1 MKNNMRRKLL
11 TFMAGLVALV
21 VIFGWFINSLFL
33 ERFYLYSKGNSLL
46 RSMTTINHLY
56 NAGGADIELEL
67 AKMQINQGI
76 QIVIFNSNLEAVY
89 MAWQDS
95 VYLGFGRRGILGG
108 PDLPG
113 FVSRKGSLP
122 FEISRNYDERLKT
135 EYLDLVGSLDNG
147 LFLLLRTPVQTIT
160 DSVGIANRFL
170 LITGIF
176 SILASAFISARLS
189 SQIAKPIKAVEGIA
203 KSMSHLDFTRK
214 ITVDSQDEIGSLA
227 ASINALSE
235 HLQETIQ
242 ELQEKNR
249 QLEADIQFISRL
261 DEKRKEFLSSISH
274 ELKTPIALI
283 QGYAEALE
291 EKVVTSDEDRDYYYH
306 VISDE
311 ADRMNAL
318 VKKLMNLNNLEA
330 GQDELYL
337 EDFDIVSLVQSVM
350 RRSKSLPGAEEL
362 DFQLV
367 APAEAW
373 VRADEFLIEEVV
385 LNYMT
390 NAIHYAEGRKLVEV
404 TVRQSPAA
412 AEQAEPAAGAA
423 SEAGADAK
431 AEAVFEAGA
440 GAGPGAGAEAEAV
453 AGVGADAEAMT
464 RAGIDKPAAEAG
476 SSRNN
481 AGIFDYDEDVMEG
494 VILSIEGQVE
504 PEEPAKDAVA
514 AVSAAAAKDE
524 RINRRVRIEV
534 FNSGSLLSEEERE
547 RVWESFYKADKSR
560 SREYGGSGLGLTVV
574 KAAMERHQSPFGVDN
589 VDDGVS
595 FWFELPAA
603 RGQGQ

>member
-21 VIFGWFINSLFL
+21 VIFGWLINSLFL

-56 NAGGADIELEL
+56 NAGSPDIELEL

-76 QIVIFNSNLEAVY
+76 QVIIFNSNLEAVY

-95 VYLGFGRRGILGG
+95 INLGFGRRGILGG

-113 FVSRKGSLP
+113 FISKRSNLP

-147 LFLLLRTPVQTIT
+147 LYLLLRTPVQTIT

-189 SQIAKPIKAVEGIA
+189 NQIAKPIKAVEGIA

-214 ITVDSQDEIGSLA
+214 ITVNTQDEIGSLA

-249 QLEADIQFISRL
+249 QLEEDIQFISRL

-337 EDFDIVSLVQSVM
+337 ENFDIVSLVQSVM

-362 DFQLV
+362 DFRLL

-390 NAIHYAEGRKLVEV
+390 NAIHYADGRKLVQV
-404 TVRQSPAA
+404 TVKQLPAA
-412 AEQAEPAAGAA
+412 AEQGEAAAGAA
-423 SEAGADAK
+423 A
-431 AEAVFEAGA
+431 EAGA
-440 GAGPGAGAEAEAV
+440 GPNAGAATGTEAVPGSNAGPGSNAAPGSKAAYGKGAF
-453 AGVGADAEAMT
+453 G
-464 RAGIDKPAAEAG
+464 
-476 SSRNN
+476 
-481 AGIFDYDEDVMEG
+481 YDEDVMEG
-494 VILSIEGQVE
+494 VILAAEG
-504 PEEPAKDAVA
+504 EEKQEEAAVA
-514 AVSAAAAKDE
+514 AAADASAASAAAAGANNE
-524 RINRRVRIEV
+524 NLSRRVRVEV
-534 FNSGSLLSEEERE
+534 FNSGSFLSEEERE

-589 VDDGVS
+589 VEDGVS
-595 FWFELPAA
+595 FWFELPQA
-603 RGQGQ
+603 QE

>member
-21 VIFGWFINSLFL
+21 VIFGWLINSLFL

-56 NAGGADIELEL
+56 NAGSPDIELEL

-76 QIVIFNSNLEAVY
+76 QVIIFNSNLEAVY

-95 VYLGFGRRGILGG
+95 INLGFGRRGILGG

-113 FVSRKGSLP
+113 FISRKGNLP

-147 LFLLLRTPVQTIT
+147 LYLLLRTPVQTIT

-189 SQIAKPIKAVEGIA
+189 NQIAKPIKAVEGIA

-214 ITVDSQDEIGSLA
+214 ITVNTQDEIGSLA

-249 QLEADIQFISRL
+249 QLEEDIQFISRL

-337 EDFDIVSLVQSVM
+337 ENFDIVSLVQSVM

-362 DFQLV
+362 DFQLL

-390 NAIHYAEGRKLVEV
+390 NAIHYADGRKLVQV
-404 TVRQSPAA
+404 TVKQLPAA
-412 AEQAEPAAGAA
+412 AEQDGAAAEAAAGAA
-423 SEAGADAK
+423 AGAA
-431 AEAVFEAGA
+431 AEAGA
-440 GAGPGAGAEAEAV
+440 GANAGAATGAEAAPGHN
-453 AGVGADAEAMT
+453 AAPDYNALSGSRAAYTKGAF
-464 RAGIDKPAAEAG
+464 G
-476 SSRNN
+476 
-481 AGIFDYDEDVMEG
+481 YDEDVMEG
-494 VILSIEGQVE
+494 VILAAEG
-504 PEEPAKDAVA
+504 EEKQEE
-514 AVSAAAAKDE
+514 AAAAAAADASAFAAGANNE
-524 RINRRVRIEV
+524 NLSRRVRVEV
-534 FNSGSLLSEEERE
+534 FNSGSFLSEEERE

-589 VDDGVS
+589 VEDGVS
-595 FWFELPAA
+595 FWFELPQA
-603 RGQGQ
+603 QE

>member
-21 VIFGWFINSLFL
+21 VIFGWLINSLFL

-56 NAGGADIELEL
+56 NAASPDIEMEL

-76 QIVIFNSNLEAVY
+76 QVIVFNSNLEAVY

-95 VYLGFGRRGILGG
+95 INLGFGRRGILGG

-113 FVSRKGSLP
+113 FISKKSSMP
-122 FEISRNYDERLKT
+122 FEISRNYDEGLKT

-147 LFLLLRTPVQTIT
+147 LYVLLRTPVQTIT

-170 LITGIF
+170 LITGIL
-176 SILASAFISARLS
+176 SILVSAFISARLS
-189 SQIAKPIKAVEGIA
+189 NQIAKPIKAVEGIA

-214 ITVDSQDEIGSLA
+214 ITVNTQDEIGSLA

-242 ELQEKNR
+242 ELQDKNR
-249 QLEADIQFISRL
+249 QLEEDIQFISRL

-337 EDFDIVSLVQSVM
+337 ENFDIVSLVQSVM

-362 DFQLV
+362 DFQLL

-390 NAIHYAEGRKLVEV
+390 NAIHYADGRKLVQVTVKGLPADMEQWERSSETAAEV
-404 TVRQSPAA
+404 T
-412 AEQAEPAAGAA
+412 
-423 SEAGADAK
+423 
-431 AEAVFEAGA
+431 
-440 GAGPGAGAEAEAV
+440 
-453 AGVGADAEAMT
+453 
-464 RAGIDKPAAEAG
+464 AEAG
-476 SSRNN
+476 TETEAN
-481 AGIFDYDEDVMEG
+481 AGSASGNAVSGAKALYGAGVFGYEEDVMEG
-494 VILSIEGQVE
+494 VILTAEG
-504 PEEPAKDAVA
+504 EEQQEEATASAVA
-514 AVSAAAAKDE
+514 AAADPAGSADGVN
-524 RINRRVRIEV
+524 RDSINRRVRVEV
-534 FNSGSLLSEEERE
+534 FNSGSSLSEEERE
-547 RVWESFYKADKSR
+547 RVWESFFKADKSR

-574 KAAMERHQSPFGVDN
+574 KAAMERHQSPFGVEN
-589 VDDGVS
+589 VEDGVS
-595 FWFELPAA
+595 FWLELPAA
-603 RGQGQ
+603 QE

>member
-21 VIFGWFINSLFL
+21 VIFGWLINSLFL

-56 NAGGADIELEL
+56 NAGSPDIELEL

-76 QIVIFNSNLEAVY
+76 QVIIFNSNLEAVY

-95 VYLGFGRRGILGG
+95 INLGFGRRGILGG

-113 FVSRKGSLP
+113 FISKKGNLP

-147 LFLLLRTPVQTIT
+147 LYLLLRTPVQTIT

-189 SQIAKPIKAVEGIA
+189 NQIAKPIKAVEGIA

-214 ITVDSQDEIGSLA
+214 ITVNTQDEIGSLA

-249 QLEADIQFISRL
+249 QLEEDIQFISRL

-337 EDFDIVSLVQSVM
+337 ENFDIVSLVQSVM

-362 DFQLV
+362 DFRLL

-390 NAIHYAEGRKLVEV
+390 NAIHYADGRKLVQV
-404 TVRQSPAA
+404 TVKQLPAASEQGEAA
-412 AEQAEPAAGAA
+412 AEAAAGSAA
-423 SEAGADAK
+423 
-431 AEAVFEAGA
+431 EAGA
-440 GAGPGAGAEAEAV
+440 GANAGAATGTEAAP
-453 AGVGADAEAMT
+453 GH
-464 RAGIDKPAAEAG
+464 
-476 SSRNN
+476 N
-481 AGIFDYDEDVMEG
+481 AGLGYNAAPDSKALSASKAAYTKGAYDEDVMEG
-494 VILSIEGQVE
+494 VILAAEG
-504 PEEPAKDAVA
+504 EEKQEEAAAVA
-514 AVSAAAAKDE
+514 ADASAVEVGANNE
-524 RINRRVRIEV
+524 NLSRRVRVEV
-534 FNSGSLLSEEERE
+534 FNSGSFLSEEERE

-589 VDDGVS
+589 VEDGVS
-595 FWFELPAA
+595 FWFELPQA
-603 RGQGQ
+603 QE

>member
-21 VIFGWFINSLFL
+21 VIFGWLINSLFL

-56 NAGGADIELEL
+56 NAGSPDIELEL

-76 QIVIFNSNLEAVY
+76 QVIIFNSNLEAVY

-95 VYLGFGRRGILGG
+95 INLGFGRRGILGG

-113 FVSRKGSLP
+113 FISKRSNLP

-147 LFLLLRTPVQTIT
+147 LYLLLRTPVQTIT

-189 SQIAKPIKAVEGIA
+189 NQIAKPIKAVEGIA

-214 ITVDSQDEIGSLA
+214 ITVNTQDEIGSLA

-249 QLEADIQFISRL
+249 QLEEDIQFISRL

-337 EDFDIVSLVQSVM
+337 ENFDIVSLVQSVM

-362 DFQLV
+362 DFRLL

-390 NAIHYAEGRKLVEV
+390 NAIHYADGRKLVQV
-404 TVRQSPAA
+404 TVKQLPAA
-412 AEQAEPAAGAA
+412 AEQGEAAAEAAAGAA
-423 SEAGADAK
+423 A
-431 AEAVFEAGA
+431 EAGA
-440 GAGPGAGAEAEAV
+440 GPNAGAATGTEAVPGSNAGPDSKAAPGSKAVSGKGAFG
-453 AGVGADAEAMT
+453 
-464 RAGIDKPAAEAG
+464 
-476 SSRNN
+476 
-481 AGIFDYDEDVMEG
+481 YDEDVMEG
-494 VILSIEGQVE
+494 VILAAEG
-504 PEEPAKDAVA
+504 EEKQEEAAVA
-514 AVSAAAAKDE
+514 AAADASAASAAAAGANKE
-524 RINRRVRIEV
+524 NLSRRVRVEV
-534 FNSGSLLSEEERE
+534 FNSGSFLSEEERE

-589 VDDGVS
+589 VEDGVS
-595 FWFELPAA
+595 FWFELPQA
-603 RGQGQ
+603 QE